1 VFASNA
7 STASPTKT
15 VKGEIAMKTEEI
27 NTVRL
32 EMSTNEAFNLRLLL
46 EKINNDELSGNQ
58 KQLHREL
65 ESVLE
70 KYV

>member
-1 VFASNA
+1 
-7 STASPTKT
+7 
-15 VKGEIAMKTEEI
+15 MKTEEI
-27 NTVRL
+27 KTVRL
-32 EMSTNEAFNLRLLL
+32 EMTTNEAFNLRLLL